1 MDKIDLRPRPS
12 AEVALIRELVGAVP
26 FAQPFLNYFSALA
39 GSEVGEVTTAINN
52 SLIENLEY
60 LFDEMRA
67 RDSRIRSEITAGRLT
82 AEAVPA
88 LR

>member
-39 GSEVGEVTTAINN
+39 GSEVGEVATAIKQV
-52 SLIENLEY
+52 SDRKLGVP
-60 LFDEMRA
+60 FR
-67 RDSRIRSEITAGRLT
+67 RDAGT
-82 AEAVPA
+82 
-88 LR
+88 